1 MVEIKFLEELKD
13 RLNEKDLGSENCTG
27 GYTYLHHFCQAFI
40 VPELIKQGATISVV
54 ELTTCGL
61 LTDVLTGLS
70 GASKYF
76 LLGITPYNSD
86 MKIKLGIPPEL
97 LSHEGSGTVST
108 PTAIALAQRVRIHS
122 NSTIG
127 LAETGML
134 PSEFKKRRT
143 QKKAGEVHLAIDT
156 ETVFMNKKLIIQQDL
171 SRVLMRQA
179 IAFEVLKTLE
189 TFLCSDN
196 LPKSE
201 GL

>member
-1 MVEIKFLEELKD
+1 MVEMKFLEEIRD
-13 RLNEKDLGSENCTG
+13 RLKEKDLGSENYSG
-27 GYTYLHHFCQAFI
+27 GYSYLHQFCQVFL

-61 LTDVLTGLS
+61 LTDVLTGAS
-70 GASKYF
+70 GASNYF

-86 MKIKLGIPPEL
+86 MKIKLGISPEL

-108 PTAIALAQRVRIHS
+108 PTAIALARRVRIHS
-122 NSTIG
+122 KSTIG

-134 PSEFKKRRT
+134 PAELKKRRT

-156 ETVFMNKKLIIQQDL
+156 ETACMNKKLVIQQDL
-171 SRVLMRQA
+171 PRVLMRQA

-196 LPKSE
+196 LPKRE
-201 GL
+201 DL

>member
-1 MVEIKFLEELKD
+1 MVEMKFLEEISD
-13 RLNEKDLGSENCTG
+13 RLKEKDLGSENYSE
-27 GYTYLHHFCQAFI
+27 GYSFLHQFCQAYI

-61 LTDVLTGLS
+61 LTDVLTGES
-70 GASKYF
+70 GASNYF

-108 PTAIALAQRVRIHS
+108 PTAIALARRVRIHS
-122 NSTIG
+122 KSTIG

-134 PSEFKKRRT
+134 PAELKKRRT

-156 ETVFMNKKLIIQQDL
+156 ETVCMNKKLVIQQDL
-171 SRVLMRQA
+171 PRVLMRQA

-189 TFLCSDN
+189 TFLRSDN

-201 GL
+201 DL